1 MLVKKKEMIDAVPT
15 TGAPALDALLV
26 LALETSVLDPEE
38 TPLLAQRQLSRPLW
52 HQFRPLGHLDIGD
65 FLVWHRSATIRWG
78 EGMGFLAG
86 AHCIT
91 PSYSVTSV
99 HDGIS
104 VGHCCDHSQV
114 LIPARLHRV
123 LQVVVHMSLR
133 HHVNIDIYSHN
144 HQHSSRMSCL
154 AGVEYCYDK

>member
-26 LALETSVLDPEE
+26 LALETSVLDPKE

-99 HDGIS
+99 HNGIS
-104 VGHCCDHSQV
+104 VGHCCELQPLPGFDTRQTTSCAPGGCTHVTS
-114 LIPARLHRV
+114 PSCEHRH
-123 LQVVVHMSLR
+123 LQP
-133 HHVNIDIYSHN
+133 
-144 HQHSSRMSCL
+144 
-154 AGVEYCYDK
+154 